1 MKKIILN
8 KWVNNF
14 SWNMNEIEK
23 AFNELLDILAEEGI
37 IELEEDN
44 IKEIEETEEA

>member
-1 MKKIILN
+1 MRKVIIDPSTSSTYNLKN
-8 KWVNNF
+8 V
-14 SWNMNEIEK
+14 
-23 AFNELLDILAEEGI
+23 AATFNELLDILAEEGI

>member
-1 MKKIILN
+1 MRKVIIDPSTSSTYNLKN
-8 KWVNNF
+8 
-14 SWNMNEIEK
+14 I
-23 AFNELLDILAEEGI
+23 AATFNELLNILAEEGI